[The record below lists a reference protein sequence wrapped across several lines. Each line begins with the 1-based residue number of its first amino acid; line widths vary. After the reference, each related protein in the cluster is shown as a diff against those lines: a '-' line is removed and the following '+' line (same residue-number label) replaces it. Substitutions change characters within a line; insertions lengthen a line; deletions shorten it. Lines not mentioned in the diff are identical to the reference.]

1 MLSTTDT
8 HLIND
13 LICVC
18 QDGQQFYRHAAKEVG
33 DNDLKS
39 LFREMAAIRADI
51 ADDLTKKAQAIGM
64 DTEEGTSVAGTMRTL
79 YTDIR
84 NQLSDHPNLEYV
96 SKLEASEDKAL
107 RTFREDIRKVSSPLL
122 ASEIARHLATI
133 QITHDRMKQIK
144 EDLKAVKH

>member
-18 QDGQQFYRHAAKEVG
+18 QDGQQFYRHAAKEVT
-33 DNDLKS
+33 DSDLKS
-39 LFREMAAIRADI
+39 LFREMAAIRANI
-51 ADDLTKKAQAIGM
+51 ADDLTRKAQAIGM
-64 DTEEGTSVAGTMRTL
+64 DSHGSTSVAGEMRTT
-79 YTDIR
+79 YMDIR

-96 SKLEASEDKAL
+96 ETLEDSEDKAL
-107 RTFREDIRKVSSPLL
+107 RSFREDIRKVSSPLL
-122 ASEIARHLATI
+122 ASEIAKHLATI